1 MTLHISEA
9 EVRAVL
15 TMPMAVEAVEVI
27 SRKQATGEVVVHP
40 RRRFELP
47 GGGFFH
53 YMAAADFSLGFVAM
67 KQYTFMRGKLRFLV
81 PIYEMSTGDLLA
93 LIEAD
98 YMGQLRT
105 GAASG
110 VATKYLARKDA
121 SVAAIIGTGGQA
133 KTQLEAVCSGSKAGI
148 RVRLWARCGE
158 APEVLGRDVQT
169 AWAFQY
175 IFAHRRR
182 RQCTVRTSSPQPQPP
197 RSRLY
202 LAPICHLGPTSM
214 PLEPTTR
221 NKRELDDEAVASAD
235 IIVVDSVEQSRQEA
249 GDLIIAFHGDES
261 CWTGVKKLSEI
272 VAGKASGR
280 TSDTEVTLF
289 KSNGIASWDLAV
301 AIKVYALAREK
312 GLGRELPLG
321 VTSRKARKQ
330 SNCFFHRACGARH
343 HAAGTSRHP
352 ADRSVSNRRRHPRSA
367 WFDRPPSCTLHS
379 VRDGRSSSCFTDRTS
394 SPSI

>member
-15 TMPMAVEAVEVI
+15 TMPLVVEAVEEI

-53 YMAAADFSLGFVAM
+53 YMAAADFSAGFVAM
-67 KQYTFMRGKLRFLV
+67 KQYTFVRGKLRFLV
-81 PIYEMSTGDLLA
+81 PLYEMATGDLLG

-98 YMGQLRT
+98 FMGQLRT

-110 VATKYLARKDA
+110 VATKYLARKNA
-121 SVAAIIGTGGQA
+121 RVAAIIGTGGQA
-133 KTQLEAVCSGSKAGI
+133 KTQLEAIAA
-148 RVRLWARCGE
+148 VRKLESARAC
-158 APEVLGRDVQT
+158 GRDAAKLEKFCNEMSERLGIPVHPCASAAEAVRGADIVCT
-169 AWAFQY
+169 A
-175 IFAHRRR
+175 
-182 RQCTVRTSSPQPQPP
+182 TTSAQPVV
-197 RSRLY
+197 SGAD
-202 LAPICHLGPTSM
+202 LAPGAHINAIGANHAH
-214 PLEPTTR
+214 
-221 NKRELDDEAVASAD
+221 KRELDDEAVASAD

-272 VAGKASGR
+272 VAGKDSGR

-301 AIKVYALAREK
+301 AMKVYAMAREK
-312 GLGRELPLG
+312 KLGRELPLW
-321 VTSRKARKQ
+321 SD
-330 SNCFFHRACGARH
+330 GAK
-343 HAAGTSRHP
+343 G
-352 ADRSVSNRRRHPRSA
+352 
-367 WFDRPPSCTLHS
+367 
-379 VRDGRSSSCFTDRTS
+379 
-394 SPSI
+394 

>member
-133 KTQLEAVCSGSKAGI
+133 KTQLEAVAA
-148 RVRLWARCGE
+148 VRKLESAC
-158 APEVLGRDVQT
+158 AYGRDAAKRQKFSEEMSKRLGIPVHICSSAAEAVHGADIVST
-169 AWAFQY
+169 ATTASQPVVFGANLSPG
-175 IFAHRRR
+175 AHIN
-182 RQCTVRTSSPQPQPP
+182 
-197 RSRLY
+197 
-202 LAPICHLGPTSM
+202 AIGANHAH
-214 PLEPTTR
+214 
-221 NKRELDDEAVASAD
+221 KRELDDEAVASAD

-301 AIKVYALAREK
+301 AIKVYAMAREK
-312 GLGRELPLG
+312 GLGRELPLWSDVAKG
-321 VTSRKARKQ
+321 
-330 SNCFFHRACGARH
+330 
-343 HAAGTSRHP
+343 
-352 ADRSVSNRRRHPRSA
+352 
-367 WFDRPPSCTLHS
+367 
-379 VRDGRSSSCFTDRTS
+379 
-394 SPSI
+394 

>member
-15 TMPMAVEAVEVI
+15 TMPLAVGAVEEI

-53 YMAAADFSLGFVAM
+53 YMAAADFSAGFVAM
-67 KQYTFMRGKLRFLV
+67 KQYTFVRGKLRFLV
-81 PIYEMSTGDLLA
+81 PLYEMATGDLLA

-110 VATKYLARKDA
+110 VATKYLARKNA
-121 SVAAIIGTGGQA
+121 RVAAIIGTGGQA
-133 KTQLEAVCSGSKAGI
+133 KTQLEAIAAVRKLESARAYGRDMAKREKFCKEMSERAGI
-148 RVRLWARCGE
+148 PVHPCASAAEAVRSADIVC
-158 APEVLGRDVQT
+158 T
-169 AWAFQY
+169 ATTAAQPVVSGADLSPG
-175 IFAHRRR
+175 AHIN
-182 RQCTVRTSSPQPQPP
+182 
-197 RSRLY
+197 
-202 LAPICHLGPTSM
+202 AIGANHAH
-214 PLEPTTR
+214 
-221 NKRELDDEAVASAD
+221 KRELDDEAVASAD

-249 GDLIIAFHGDES
+249 GDLIIAFHGDEI

-272 VAGKASGR
+272 VAGKTSGR

-301 AIKVYALAREK
+301 AMKVYTMAREK
-312 GLGRELPLG
+312 KLGRELPLWG
-321 VTSRKARKQ
+321 
-330 SNCFFHRACGARH
+330 
-343 HAAGTSRHP
+343 
-352 ADRSVSNRRRHPRSA
+352 
-367 WFDRPPSCTLHS
+367 
-379 VRDGRSSSCFTDRTS
+379 DGGKG
-394 SPSI
+394 

>member
-9 EVRAVL
+9 EVRSVL
-15 TMPMAVEAVEVI
+15 AMPQAVEAVEEI

-67 KQYTFMRGKLRFLV
+67 KQYTYVRGSLRFLV
-81 PIYEMSTGDLLA
+81 PLYEMATGDLVA
-93 LIEAD
+93 QIEAD

-121 SVAAIIGTGGQA
+121 RVAAIIGTGGQA
-133 KTQLEAVCSGSKAGI
+133 KTQLEAISQ
-148 RVRLWARCGE
+148 VRKLESAR
-158 APEVLGRDVQT
+158 AFGRDPARREKFCAEMSERLDIPVRPCTSAAEAVRGADIIST
-169 AWAFQY
+169 ATTASQPVVSGADLSPGVH
-175 IFAHRRR
+175 INAIGANHAH
-182 RQCTVRTSSPQPQPP
+182 
-197 RSRLY
+197 
-202 LAPICHLGPTSM
+202 
-214 PLEPTTR
+214 
-221 NKRELDDEAVASAD
+221 KRELDDEAVASAD

-249 GDLIIAFHGDES
+249 GDLIIAFHGDEI

-301 AIKVYALAREK
+301 AMKVYAAARERK
-312 GLGRELPLG
+312 LGRELPFW
-321 VTSRKARKQ
+321 TEDAES
-330 SNCFFHRACGARH
+330 
-343 HAAGTSRHP
+343 
-352 ADRSVSNRRRHPRSA
+352 
-367 WFDRPPSCTLHS
+367 
-379 VRDGRSSSCFTDRTS
+379 
-394 SPSI
+394 